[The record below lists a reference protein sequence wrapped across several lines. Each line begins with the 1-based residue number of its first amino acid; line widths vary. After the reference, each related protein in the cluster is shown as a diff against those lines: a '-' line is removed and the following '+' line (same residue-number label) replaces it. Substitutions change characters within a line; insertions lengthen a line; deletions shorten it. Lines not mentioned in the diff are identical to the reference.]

1 MEPDGSESDIWANR
15 RAHATMPI
23 RPAWPDDPSGLKL
36 DICENGVTHVTWTHV
51 GADKAALRER
61 SLCPFASPG
70 FCDTSVES
78 MKQVVVVFHLRE
90 GSEPEAAKLA
100 GTDPPFDPAE
110 AGFARVAIFVTPR
123 EAIFVLEGDEP
134 LWSQDELMNDFLR
147 PALRARLDEWRKL
160 ADVQTWPAEPVFV
173 WEASADQ

>member
-1 MEPDGSESDIWANR
+1 VCDQAVRPSLGGALFRLCSPDYR
-15 RAHATMPI
+15 RT
-23 RPAWPDDPSGLKL
+23 RRRQG
-36 DICENGVTHVTWTHV
+36 GTRGTT
-51 GADKAALRER
+51 
-61 SLCPFASPG
+61 LCPFASPD
-70 FCDTSVES
+70 FCETSVHS
-78 MKQVVVVFHLRE
+78 MKQVAVVFHLHE

-100 GTDPPFDPAE
+100 GADPPFDPAE
-110 AGFARVAIFVTPR
+110 AGFARVAIFVTAR
-123 EAIFVLEGDEP
+123 EAIFVLEGEEP